1 MKSITIHGLQ
11 DPLDSL
17 IRRQAEKQ
25 GISLNKTIKKLLAES
40 LGLKSKKEV
49 DNKIEFMDLFG
60 VWTEKDLEEFSRAVQ
75 DFEEIDEGEWQ

>member
-17 IRRQAEKQ
+17 IRKQAEKQ

-40 LGLKSKKEV
+40 LGLKSKREV
-49 DNKIEFMDLFG
+49 DDRKEFMDLFG
-60 VWTEKDLEEFSRAVQ
+60 VWTEDDLEEFSRAVQ
-75 DFEEIDEGEWQ
+75 DFEEIDEREWQ

>member
-11 DPLDSL
+11 NPLDSL
-17 IRRQAEKQ
+17 IRKQAEKQ

-49 DNKIEFMDLFG
+49 DSKKEFMDLFG
-60 VWTEKDLEEFSRAVQ
+60 VWTEEDLEEFSRAVQ

>member
-17 IRRQAEKQ
+17 IRRQAEKH

-40 LGLKSKKEV
+40 LGLTARKEV
-49 DNKIEFMDLFG
+49 DNRKEFMDLFG
-60 VWTEKDLEEFSRAVQ
+60 VWTKEDMEEFSRAVQ
-75 DFEEIDEGEWQ
+75 DFEEIDEEEWQ